1 MRWLMEMAHR
11 RVAARKERE
20 MAPVLSPVLSLVVE
34 MVSGRLRWRERTL
47 LR

>member
-1 MRWLMEMAHR
+1 MRWLMERAHR

-20 MAPVLSPVLSLVVE
+20 RVLVLSLVVE

>member
-1 MRWLMEMAHR
+1 MRWLMERAHR
-11 RVAARKERE
+11 RVVARKERG
-20 MAPVLSPVLSLVVE
+20 MALVLSPVLSLVVV